1 MAKRLILSIV
11 LGVGLVAALAAAV
24 AVSDSQVAFRS
35 AERDGSRV
43 AEVLMAENVVIVLRT
58 YAGGYSPLERAEIV
72 AERLRAALE
81 GELAAEDVRP
91 QPVTAGYGL
100 YIGDRLI
107 VSVYAGEGSAHEATP
122 EALARLWGDNIVR
135 ALNLEPAPPA
145 QEPPPAEEP
154 VPAEEPGPA
163 EEPVPAEEA
172 AAVPSE
178 AEAATAEPPAE
189 TALDWTG
196 SAQKWV
202 PIFSLESEG
211 VYLGAAQ
218 IAGPKSQVD
227 QVKGV
232 AELRLNFKS
241 VGRIYAYVPVRTI
254 SVQKLDRVQGVSV
267 WATGDLKLVDF

>member
-11 LGVGLVAALAAAV
+11 LGVGLVAALATAV

-43 AEVLMAENVVIVLRT
+43 AEVLLAQRVVMVLRT

-72 AERLRAALE
+72 AERLRVALE
-81 GELAAEDVRP
+81 GEVVAEEVRA

-100 YIGDRLI
+100 YIADRLI
-107 VSVYAGEGSAHEATP
+107 VSVYAGEAAAHAATP

-135 ALNLEPAPPA
+135 ALGLEPAPPA
-145 QEPPPAEEP
+145 QEPTP
-154 VPAEEPGPA
+154 V
-163 EEPVPAEEA
+163 EEA
-172 AAVPSE
+172 AAVASE
-178 AEAATAEPPAE
+178 PEAAAEETPA
-189 TALDWTG
+189 AAAVDWTG

-218 IAGPKSQVD
+218 IAGPTSQVD

-232 AELRLNFKS
+232 AELRLNFKNL
-241 VGRIYAYVPVRTI
+241 GRIYAYVPVRTI
-254 SVQKLDRVQGVSV
+254 SVTKLDRVQGVSV

>member
-11 LGVGLVAALAAAV
+11 LGVGLVAALATAV

-72 AERLRAALE
+72 TERLRAALE
-81 GELAAEDVRP
+81 GEVAAEDVRP

-107 VSVYAGEGSAHEATP
+107 VSVYAGEASAHGATP

-135 ALNLEPAPPA
+135 VLGFEPAP
-145 QEPPPAEEP
+145 
-154 VPAEEPGPA
+154 PA

-172 AAVPSE
+172 AAVPAEPS
-178 AEAATAEPPAE
+178 AEAAV
-189 TALDWTG
+189 DWTG

-211 VYLGAAQ
+211 ISLGAAQ

>member
-11 LGVGLVAALAAAV
+11 LGVALVAALATAA
-24 AVSDSQVAFRS
+24 AVSDPQVSFRS

-72 AERLRAALE
+72 TERLRAALE
-81 GELAAEDVRP
+81 GEVAAEDVRP

-100 YIGDRLI
+100 YLGDRLI
-107 VSVYAGEGSAHEATP
+107 VSVYGGEASAHGATP

-145 QEPPPAEEP
+145 QEA
-154 VPAEEPGPA
+154 A
-163 EEPVPAEEA
+163 PAEEA

-178 AEAATAEPPAE
+178 PETATAEPSAE
-189 TALDWTG
+189 AAVDWTG

-211 VYLGAAQ
+211 IYLGAAQ

-232 AELRLNFKS
+232 AELRLNFKNL
-241 VGRIYAYVPVRTI
+241 GRIYAYVPVRTI

>member
-11 LGVGLVAALAAAV
+11 LGVGLVAALATAV
-24 AVSDSQVAFRS
+24 AVSDSEVAFRS
-35 AERDGSRV
+35 GERDGSRV
-43 AEVLMAENVVIVLRT
+43 AEVLMGENVVIVLRT

-81 GELAAEDVRP
+81 GEVGAEEVQP

-100 YIGDRLI
+100 YVGDRLI
-107 VSVYAGEGSAHEATP
+107 VSVYQGEATAHEATP

-135 ALNLEPAPPA
+135 ALGLEPAPPA
-145 QEPPPAEEP
+145 EEPPAAEELTPAEEP
-154 VPAEEPGPA
+154 A
-163 EEPVPAEEA
+163 PAEEA

-178 AEAATAEPPAE
+178 PAAAAAEPPAE
-189 TALDWTG
+189 AALDWTG

-232 AELRLNFKS
+232 AELRLNFRRL
-241 VGRIYAYVPVRTI
+241 GRIYAYIPVRTI
-254 SVQKLDRVQGVSV
+254 SLQKLDRVQGVSV